1 VPTSAITVSYFGVHQ
16 AFQLA
21 LAAQEL
27 GLLDVFFCS
36 LYDAPGK
43 WGGVLSKLMGG
54 ERLVNRRCA
63 GFDATAAVEIPGPLL
78 CEKLRLLGQRQNG
91 ASLWPQS
98 ALTFDRAVARRLDRC
113 ASRLFVGVE
122 TCAAHSFARAKA
134 LGWTTV
140 LDYPGIG
147 AEFLDEMARQAAD
160 DLGLPP
166 PPPSDSPAMRAR
178 KQRELELADHI
189 LVCSEFQRRLL
200 LEQGVPSEKLHVIPL
215 WADPTLWF
223 PAPRAPWSG
232 GGELPQSPRGLDQ
245 RRLPSAAAGAETAD
259 APPGSAGGAAQP
271 PASDN
276 GPLRVLFAGSINLR
290 KGVPYLLRAVVLCG
304 ADCELTLVGALDA
317 YLTPL
322 VSASSP
328 SKDARRGRDAGADD
342 QPATRRTVSVRHGQG
357 PPRLGAGA
365 PSAGPRGRAPLVDA
379 VPARCAGVNLLP
391 PQPKAMLRQLYWR
404 HDVLVLPSLGDSFGF
419 VAMEAMACGLP
430 VIVSEHCGVPVPD
443 ASWRV
448 PVMNADAIAERLQL
462 YARDRALC
470 RAHGRIAAEFAASYT
485 PERYRAEIKTLF
497 RRILGE
503 PTGPPA
509 RREMPL

>member
-134 LGWTTV
+134 LGRTTV

-200 LEQGVPSEKLHVIPL
+200 LERGVPAERLSVVPL
-215 WADPTLWF
+215 WADPSLWY
-223 PAPRAPWSG
+223 PP
-232 GGELPQSPRGLDQ
+232 PQGSPRNG
-245 RRLPSAAAGAETAD
+245 
-259 APPGSAGGAAQP
+259 
-271 PASDN
+271 
-276 GPLRVLFAGSINLR
+276 GPLRVLFAGSITLR
-290 KGVPYLLRAVVLCG
+290 KGVPYLLRAVERCG
-304 ADCELTLVGALDA
+304 TNCRLTL
-317 YLTPL
+317 
-322 VSASSP
+322 
-328 SKDARRGRDAGADD
+328 
-342 QPATRRTVSVRHGQG
+342 
-357 PPRLGAGA
+357 AGA
-365 PSAGPRGRAPLVDA
+365 PDPHLKPALLACTGPVR
-379 VPARCAGVNLLP
+379 LLP
-391 PQPKAMLRQLYWR
+391 PQTKSALRDLYWQ

-430 VIVSEHCGVPVPD
+430 VIVTENCGVPVPD
-443 ASWRV
+443 PAWRL
-448 PVMNADAIAERLQL
+448 PVMDSEAIARRLQF
-462 YARDRALC
+462 YADDRAALE
-470 RAHGRIAAEFAASYT
+470 RDGQLAQQFAGQYT
-485 PERYRAEIKTLF
+485 PERYRAQIKGLF
-497 RRILGE
+497 RRMLGE
-503 PTGPPA
+503 TS
-509 RREMPL
+509 